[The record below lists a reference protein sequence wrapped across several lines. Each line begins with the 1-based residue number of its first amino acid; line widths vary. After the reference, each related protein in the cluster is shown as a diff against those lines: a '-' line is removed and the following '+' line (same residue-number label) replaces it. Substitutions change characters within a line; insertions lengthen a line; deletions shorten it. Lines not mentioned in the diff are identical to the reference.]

1 MASARTDIERLR
13 ARITTTIEHGTT
25 LLGDLKSLDDELIV
39 VLPLLQDMAQS
50 ERERVVARLC
60 GYEATLPDQLRG
72 LIEGLAD
79 LVAGLTTTD
88 GAAAWRRHQR
98 ERLAA
103 GDSEEAA

>member
-1 MASARTDIERLR
+1 VA
-13 ARITTTIEHGTT
+13 
-25 LLGDLKSLDDELIV
+25 
-39 VLPLLQDMAQS
+39 
-50 ERERVVARLC
+50 ARLC